1 MLSETPDVVVWIRFV
16 WASNRTWEHK
26 TSKPITICVQD
37 GHPADQRPVHDFQRL
52 WGWKYE
58 QAGIRLLLEW
68 LDQEGVFH
76 PSYYH
81 YQSKSQQ
88 L

>member
-1 MLSETPDVVVWIRFV
+1 MLSETPDVVVWIIFV
-16 WASNRTWEHK
+16 WASKRTWEHK
-26 TSKPITICVQD
+26 TTKPICVQD
-37 GHPADQRPVHDFQRL
+37 GHPADQRSVHDFQRL
-52 WGWKYE
+52 WGWKHE

-76 PSYYH
+76 PTCH
-81 YQSKSQQ
+81 HNQSKSQQ